1 MEKKITDLL
10 KHDLIEGPLPASEA
24 KGWLHNVVITDKK
37 WSKDEIR
44 LNIDT
49 KRMNKWVIPR
59 KYPIPTPEEVRHELK
74 DSDRFTILDA
84 RDAFHMFLL
93 TNKSQDYFKFQ
104 THIGIFRY
112 KVLVMV
118 LLLPA
123 GNSTRQ

>member
-1 MEKKITDLL
+1 MR
-10 KHDLIEGPLPASEA
+10 
-24 KGWLHNVVITDKK
+24 
-37 WSKDEIR
+37 KDEIR

-123 GNSTRQ
+123 GIPRVNSENAGRTGRVHPDKR